1 MGKSHLFFYVRHE
14 DILFNLDMRILGLP
28 YVGRQSHLGERM
40 ALVANF
46 FILKW
51 IFFF

>member
-28 YVGRQSHLGERM
+28 YVGRQSHLGDNMERGWHWW
-40 ALVANF
+40 L
-46 FILKW
+46 
-51 IFFF
+51 IFLS